1 MQGDDGKNEGGGRV
15 VFVLMLEVM
24 AARVRQFVLNDTLI
38 ARLPSF
44 ILWSNS

>member
-38 ARLPSF
+38 ARPPSF